1 MAGYKRLQSP
11 PQALYAGVIKEVSVF
26 AEAAVVEGN
35 FSEIVRQL
43 IRKGLSPDTRVS
55 LNYKDL
61 YHVHYHT
68 EDLMAYVVFTES
80 SFSKR
85 NAFMLLEDL
94 REVTNKVGIASP
106 TSLSLALKEKLGYYN
121 THPEVDKLAAARR
134 NIEEVNSIMLQNI
147 EKVLERGTKIEI
159 LVDKAELMEERAV
172 AFKKTAV
179 KVKRHFWWLN
189 LKMKLACG
197 FVLLVV
203 LLIVIDVII
212 CKGTVC
218 FSFA

>member
-1 MAGYKRLQSP
+1 
-11 PQALYAGVIKEVSVF
+11 
-26 AEAAVVEGN
+26 
-35 FSEIVRQL
+35 
-43 IRKGLSPDTRVS
+43 
-55 LNYKDL
+55 
-61 YHVHYHT
+61 
-68 EDLMAYVVFTES
+68 MAYVIFTES

-94 REVTNKVGIASP
+94 REVTNRVGIASP
-106 TSLSLALKEKLGYYN
+106 TSLSMALKEKVTYYN

-159 LVDKAELMEERAV
+159 LMDKTELMEERAV